1 MESSLRLTVTVLL
14 VAAALY
20 WWVTGSWHNVYL
32 TTVVIRQAG
41 GWHVAVSCASRKLEG
56 QTPQRVQKEA
66 ASLQRGAERWVAKAL
81 GIEGLDT

>member
-1 MESSLRLTVTVLL
+1 MESSPRLTATVLL

-41 GWHVAVSCASRKLEG
+41 GWHAADSCANWELEG

-66 ASLQRGAERWVAKAL
+66 ASLQRGAER
-81 GIEGLDT
+81 